1 MHTEQKADCSH
12 TGTDTRVRMKDLSF
26 LLLTCAAVSS
36 ALPAHPEKENK
47 EEDAKLVQDYLNKF
61 YAVEPDPNQ
70 LGWKINAESTAE
82 KLRKMQQF
90 FGLKVT
96 GKPDSE
102 TLEMMKKPRCGVPDV
117 GLYGVTL
124 PGWKKTKL
132 TYRIVN
138 HTPDMSK
145 EDVDKAIQKAFKVW
159 STVTPL
165 IFTRIHEGIADI
177 MIAFGTKAHG
187 HCPRYFDGPLGVLA
201 HAFPPGNGF
210 GGDVHFDEDE
220 DWTTGSAGF
229 NLFLVAAHEF
239 GHALGLSHSN
249 DQTALMFPNYAY
261 VSPSEFPLS
270 PDDIRGIQSIYGSR
284 PNAPDKRPATPTSPK
299 TCSSQMSFD
308 AVTTLR
314 REVIFL
320 KGRHLWRVYPDNS
333 EVELQ
338 LISTFWPALPS
349 GVQAAYENMKD
360 QMLFFKGNK
369 FWVISGYQ
377 VLLGYPKNI
386 NTLGFPKGVNK
397 IDAAVCNKNTGKTD
411 FFIGDKYWRYDENS
425 QSMEKGYPRQTVNDF
440 PGISQKV
447 DAVFQQ
453 KGFLYFFHGS
463 KQWEF
468 DPTAKKVLRE
478 IKSNSWF
485 NC

>member
-1 MHTEQKADCSH
+1 
-12 TGTDTRVRMKDLSF
+12 MKDLSF
-26 LLLTCAAVSS
+26 LLLMCAAFSN
-36 ALPAHPEKENK
+36 ALPVHPEKDNK

-61 YAVEPDPNQ
+61 YAVETDPNQ
-70 LGWKINAESTAE
+70 LGWKKNAESTAE

-96 GKPDSE
+96 GKPDSD
-102 TLEMMKKPRCGVPDV
+102 TLEMMKKPR
-117 GLYGVTL
+117 
-124 PGWKKTKL
+124 
-132 TYRIVN
+132 IVN
-138 HTPDMSK
+138 YTPDMSK

-220 DWTTGSAGF
+220 DWTTGSVGF

-270 PDDIRGIQSIYGSR
+270 PDDISGIQSIYGSQ

-299 TCSSQMSFD
+299 TCGSQMSFD

-320 KGRHLWRVYPDNS
+320 KGRHLRRVYPDNS
-333 EVELQ
+333 EVELE
-338 LISTFWPALPS
+338 LISTFWPTLPS
-349 GVQAAYENMKD
+349 GIQAAYENMKD
-360 QMLFFKGNK
+360 QILFFKGNK

-377 VLLGYPKNI
+377 VLFGYPKNI
-386 NTLGFPKGVNK
+386 NTLGFPKGVKK

-411 FFIGDKYWRYDENS
+411 FFIGDKYWRYDENT
-425 QSMEKGYPRQTVNDF
+425 QSMEKGYPRQTANDF
-440 PGISQKV
+440 PGINQKV

-453 KGFLYFFHGS
+453 KGFFYFFHGS

-468 DPTAKKVLRE
+468 DPTAKKVIRE

>member
-1 MHTEQKADCSH
+1 
-12 TGTDTRVRMKDLSF
+12 
-26 LLLTCAAVSS
+26 
-36 ALPAHPEKENK
+36 
-47 EEDAKLVQDYLNKF
+47 YLNKF
-61 YAVEPDPNQ
+61 YAVESDPSQ

-96 GKPDSE
+96 GKPDTE

-124 PGWKKTKL
+124 PGWKKKKL

-145 EDVDKAIQKAFKVW
+145 EDVDKAIQKAFTVW

-239 GHALGLSHSN
+239 GHALGLSHSQ
-249 DQTALMFPNYAY
+249 DQRALMFPNYAY
-261 VSPSEFPLS
+261 ISPSEFPLS
-270 PDDIRGIQSIYGSR
+270 LDDISGIQSIYG
-284 PNAPDKRPATPTSPK
+284 
-299 TCSSQMSFD
+299 
-308 AVTTLR
+308 
-314 REVIFL
+314 
-320 KGRHLWRVYPDNS
+320 
-333 EVELQ
+333 
-338 LISTFWPALPS
+338 
-349 GVQAAYENMKD
+349 
-360 QMLFFKGNK
+360 
-369 FWVISGYQ
+369 
-377 VLLGYPKNI
+377 
-386 NTLGFPKGVNK
+386 
-397 IDAAVCNKNTGKTD
+397 
-411 FFIGDKYWRYDENS
+411 
-425 QSMEKGYPRQTVNDF
+425 
-440 PGISQKV
+440 
-447 DAVFQQ
+447 
-453 KGFLYFFHGS
+453 
-463 KQWEF
+463 
-468 DPTAKKVLRE
+468 
-478 IKSNSWF
+478 
-485 NC
+485 

>member
-1 MHTEQKADCSH
+1 MQERMHREQKSDCSP
-12 TGTDTRVRMKDLSF
+12 TRIETRVRMKDLSL
-26 LLLTCAAVSS
+26 LLLTCAAVSGS
-36 ALPAHPEKENK
+36 LPIHPEKDNQ
-47 EEDAKLVQDYLNKF
+47 EEDAKLVQDYLSKF
-61 YAVEPDPNQ
+61 YVVEEDPNQ
-70 LGWKINAESTAE
+70 RGWKVNAESTAE
-82 KLRKMQQF
+82 KLQKMQQF

-96 GKPDSE
+96 GKPDRE
-102 TLEMMKKPRCGVPDV
+102 TLEIMKKPRCGVPDV

-124 PGWKKTKL
+124 PGWKKNKL

-138 HTPDMSK
+138 YTPDMSK
-145 EDVDKAIQKAFKVW
+145 EDVDKAIQKAFEVW
-159 STVTPL
+159 RTVTPL
-165 IFTRIHEGIADI
+165 TFTHIHEGIADI
-177 MIAFGTKAHG
+177 MIAFGTRAHG

-229 NLFLVAAHEF
+229 NLFLVAAHEV

-249 DQTALMFPNYAY
+249 DQRALMFPNYAY

-270 PDDIRGIQSIYGSR
+270 PDDISGIQSIYG
-284 PNAPDKRPATPTSPK
+284 N
-299 TCSSQMSFD
+299 Q
-308 AVTTLR
+308 
-314 REVIFL
+314 
-320 KGRHLWRVYPDNS
+320 
-333 EVELQ
+333 
-338 LISTFWPALPS
+338 
-349 GVQAAYENMKD
+349 
-360 QMLFFKGNK
+360 
-369 FWVISGYQ
+369 FWVISGYR

-386 NTLGFPKGVNK
+386 NTLGFPKGVKK

-411 FFIGDKYWRYDENS
+411 FFIGDKYWRFDENR
-425 QSMEKGYPRQTVNDF
+425 QSMEKGYPRHTADGF

-453 KGFLYFFHGS
+453 EGFFYFFHGS

-468 DPTAKKVLRE
+468 DPMAKKVIRE
-478 IKSNSWF
+478 MKSNSWF

>member
-1 MHTEQKADCSH
+1 MHGEQKSDCSP
-12 TGTDTRVRMKDLSF
+12 TRTETRVRMKDLSL
-26 LLLTCAAVSS
+26 LLLTCAAVSGT
-36 ALPAHPEKENK
+36 LPIHPEKDNQ
-47 EEDAKLVQDYLNKF
+47 EEDAKLVQDYLSKF
-61 YAVEPDPNQ
+61 YVVEEDPNQ
-70 LGWKINAESTAE
+70 RGWKVNAESTAE
-82 KLRKMQQF
+82 KLQKMQQF

-96 GKPDSE
+96 GKPDRE
-102 TLEMMKKPRCGVPDV
+102 TLEIMKKPRCGVPDV

-124 PGWKKTKL
+124 PGWKKNKL

-138 HTPDMSK
+138 YTPDMRK
-145 EDVDKAIQKAFKVW
+145 EDVDKAIQKAFEVW
-159 STVTPL
+159 RTVTPL
-165 IFTRIHEGIADI
+165 TFTHIHEGIADI
-177 MIAFGTKAHG
+177 IIAFGTKAHG

-229 NLFLVAAHEF
+229 NLFLVAAHEV

-249 DQTALMFPNYAY
+249 DQRALMFPNYAY
-261 VSPSEFPLS
+261 VSPSEFPLY
-270 PDDIRGIQSIYGSR
+270 PDDISGIQSIYGSQS
-284 PNAPDKRPATPTSPK
+284 NTPDKRPTTPTSPK
-299 TCSSQMSFD
+299 TCGSDMSFD

-320 KGRHLWRVYPDNS
+320 KGSFIFSLFLQRLNTVVVCMLMTVGFIMSQMDAS
-333 EVELQ
+333 QFVE
-338 LISTFWPALPS
+338 T
-349 GVQAAYENMKD
+349 K
-360 QMLFFKGNK
+360 LFAGNQ

-386 NTLGFPKGVNK
+386 NTLGFPKGVKK

-411 FFIGDKYWRYDENS
+411 FFIGDKYWRFDENR
-425 QSMEKGYPRQTVNDF
+425 QSMEKGYPRHTVDGF

-453 KGFLYFFHGS
+453 EGFFYFFHGS

-468 DPTAKKVLRE
+468 DPMAKKVIRE
-478 IKSNSWF
+478 MKSNSWF

>member
-1 MHTEQKADCSH
+1 TRSEKQ
-12 TGTDTRVRMKDLSF
+12 TDLLPDQTRVRMKALSI
-26 LLLTCAAVSS
+26 LLLMCAAVSN
-36 ALPAHPEKENK
+36 ALPVHPEN
-47 EEDAKLVQDYLNKF
+47 DSQGDNAKLVQDYLNKF
-61 YAVEPDPNQ
+61 YAVEPDPGH
-70 LGWKINAESTAE
+70 LGWKINAESTTQ
-82 KLRKMQQF
+82 KLQKMQQF

-96 GKPDSE
+96 GKPDTE

-124 PGWKKTKL
+124 PGWKKNNL

-138 HTPDMSK
+138 YTPDMSK
-145 EDVDKAIQKAFKVW
+145 KDVDKAVEKALEVW
-159 STVTPL
+159 SAVTPL
-165 IFTRIHEGIADI
+165 VFTRIHEEIADI

-187 HCPRYFDGPLGVLA
+187 HCPRYFDGPLGILA

-249 DQTALMFPNYAY
+249 DQRALMFPNYAY
-261 VSPSEFPLS
+261 VSLSEFPLS
-270 PDDIRGIQSIYGSR
+270 PDDISGIQSIYGSPPNVPDRR
-284 PNAPDKRPATPTSPK
+284 PSTPTSPRI
-299 TCSSQMSFD
+299 CGSQMSFN
-308 AVTTLR
+308 AITTLR

-320 KGRHLWRVYPDNS
+320 KGRHLWRVYPDNL
-333 EVELQ
+333 EVEQ
-338 LISTFWPALPS
+338 ELISTFWPTLPP
-349 GVQAAYENMKD
+349 GIEAAYENNKD
-360 QMLFFKGNK
+360 QILFFKGNK
-369 FWVISGYQ
+369 FWVISGYH

-386 NTLGFPKGVNK
+386 NTLGFPKGVK
-397 IDAAVCNKNTGKTD
+397 RIDAAVCNKNTGKTD
-411 FFIGDKYWRYDENS
+411 FFIGDKYWRFDENS
-425 QSMEKGYPRQTVNDF
+425 QTMEKGYPRQTANDF

-453 KGFLYFFHGS
+453 KGLFYFFHGS

-468 DPTAKKVLRE
+468 DPTAKKVTRE

>member
-1 MHTEQKADCSH
+1 MHMEQKADCSP
-12 TGTDTRVRMKDLSF
+12 TRTDTRVRMKDLSL
-26 LLLTCAAVSS
+26 LLLTCAAVSN
-36 ALPAHPEKENK
+36 ALPVHPEKDNK
-47 EEDAKLVQDYLNKF
+47 EDAKLVQDYLNKF

-82 KLRKMQQF
+82 KLQKMQQF

-96 GKPDSE
+96 GKPDTE
-102 TLEMMKKPRCGVPDV
+102 TLEIMKKPRCGVPDV

-124 PGWKKTKL
+124 PGWKKNKL

-138 HTPDMSK
+138 HTPDMRK

-249 DQTALMFPNYAY
+249 DQRALMFPNYAY
-261 VSPSEFPLS
+261 ISPSDFPLS
-270 PDDIRGIQSIYGSR
+270 PDDISGIQSIYGSL

-299 TCSSQMSFD
+299 TCGSRISFD
-308 AVTTLR
+308 AITTLR

-333 EVELQ
+333 EVERE
-338 LISTFWPALPS
+338 LISTFWPTLPP
-349 GVQAAYENMKD
+349 GIEAVYENMKD
-360 QMLFFKGNK
+360 QILFFKGNK
-369 FWVISGYQ
+369 FWAISGYQ

-386 NTLGFPKGVNK
+386 NTLGFPKGVKK

-411 FFIGDKYWRYDENS
+411 FFIGDKYWRFDENS
-425 QSMEKGYPRQTVNDF
+425 QSMEKGYPRQTIDDF
-440 PGISQKV
+440 PGINQKV

-453 KGFLYFFHGS
+453 RGLFYFFHGS

-468 DPTAKKVLRE
+468 DPTAKKVIRE